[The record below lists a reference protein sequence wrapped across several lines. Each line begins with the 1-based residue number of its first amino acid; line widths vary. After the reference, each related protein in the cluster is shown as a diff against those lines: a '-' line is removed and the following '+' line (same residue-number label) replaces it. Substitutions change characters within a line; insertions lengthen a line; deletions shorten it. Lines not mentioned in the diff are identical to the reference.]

1 MTTRAPRDAS
11 TSCPDCGWTSKV
23 TTAGL
28 AAKAL
33 RGHSCGKYR
42 ALQER
47 IARGRARRAAVD
59 RRPKPCTHKQARHQH
74 GTRACYVLD
83 KCRCRPC
90 ARANAENQ
98 RRVERLTGYGT
109 WQPYVDAQPARDH
122 IEQLRAAGMGL
133 KRIATAA
140 SLSHSTLTKLVY
152 GKRMPDGTYQP
163 TAGVRPDTEQRILAV
178 TAHIDTLGA
187 HALVDGTGTRRR
199 LQALVALGW
208 SQRKLSIALDVG
220 HDGSNFGRLI
230 GAPVVHAATARAVR
244 DLYNQLSM
252 QLPPATNQRERISV
266 NRSRNYAA
274 ARGWLPPLALD
285 DDTLD
290 IPEDQRDLDLEV
302 LDDVDHVAVARTL
315 AGERV
320 PLTHDDK
327 LEVTRQLLDQGHGAG
342 KVSEVLHVNGNVA
355 RALVDEAHAQP
366 FGEVA
371 S

>member
-1 MTTRAPRDAS
+1 MTTRAPRDTS

-33 RGHSCGKYR
+33 RVHSCEKYR
-42 ALQER
+42 ALQDR
-47 IARGRARRAAVD
+47 LARGRARRASVD

-98 RRVERLTGYGT
+98 RRVDRLTGDGT
-109 WQPYVDAQPARDH
+109 WKPYVDAQPAREH
-122 IEQLRAAGMGL
+122 IEHLRSAGMGL
-133 KRIATAA
+133 KRIAQLAGVA
-140 SLSHSTLTKLVY
+140 HGGLSKLVY
-152 GKRMPDGTYQP
+152 GTRMPDGSYRLTRRI
-163 TAGVRPDTEQRILAV
+163 RPEIEQRILAV
-178 TAHIDTLGA
+178 TADVDNLGA
-187 HALVDGTGTRRR
+187 TACVDGTGTRRR

-208 SQRKLSIALDVG
+208 SKAKLAAALG
-220 HDGSNFGRLI
+220 MGDGNFGRTMDSRL
-230 GAPVVHAATARAVR
+230 VHAATARAVR
-244 DLYNQLSM
+244 ELYDQLSM

-274 ARGWLPPLALD
+274 ARGWLPPLAWD

-290 IPEDQRDLDLEV
+290 IPDEQRDLDLEV
-302 LDDVDHVAVARTL
+302 VDDVDHVAVARTL

-327 LEVTRQLLDQGHGAG
+327 LEVTRQLLEAGHGPS
-342 KVSEVLHVNGNVA
+342 KVAELLHTSGNVA
-355 RALVDEAHAQP
+355 RALIEEVQASP